1 MIGRRSSAARWSGFR
16 RSDGGTMMAARS
28 TLVLAGAFV
37 FCGAAFDS
45 PSLYVP
51 GVALAALVA
60 GSRIWVEL
68 AARRA
73 RLEQLRGPWSIVE
86 GEPYGLG
93 IRIHSGRLPLP
104 GGRVVHPLADR
115 PLPVGMH
122 PGSHA
127 RLELRSPRRGRQR
140 LEPAT
145 LLLSDPM
152 GLRTDEIRS
161 EHGEEVLVLP
171 RIEPVIR
178 CEARGGPGDAALDG
192 SDGLVGTGLDTRAID
207 FEIDGLRPYRNGSP
221 ASRIHW
227 ATVARTGEMVEHRL
241 VAGADSS
248 PLVVLDRFNPA
259 DQDSLD
265 SAVRAA
271 ASICVHLAP
280 AGGCTL
286 LVSGERRRLEVDSQL
301 RAWPQVH
308 AHLAVVEAGGV
319 APAIQRL
326 SQAETIFWVTAAEAG
341 PGWTQ
346 GLARRGWY
354 LVTPFPLPGLASTFT
369 VAGCHGQHPAAA
381 RQARSV
387 ATAA

>member
-1 MIGRRSSAARWSGFR
+1 MV
-16 RSDGGTMMAARS
+16 AARS

-37 FCGAAFDS
+37 LCGASFDS

-51 GVALAALVA
+51 GVALAALVL
-60 GSRIWVEL
+60 GSRLWVGL
-68 AARRA
+68 AARRV
-73 RLEQLRGPWSIVE
+73 RIEQLPGPWSIVE
-86 GEPYGLG
+86 GEPYWLR
-93 IRIHSGRLPLP
+93 IRIRSGRLPLP

-122 PGSHA
+122 PGGHA
-127 RLELRSPRRGRQR
+127 RLQLRSPRRGRRR

-152 GLRTDEIRS
+152 WLHTAQIRS
-161 EHGEEVLVLP
+161 DHGEGFLVLP
-171 RIEPVIR
+171 RIEPVVR
-178 CEARGGPGDAALDG
+178 CDGGGGPGDAALHGPDG
-192 SDGLVGTGLDTRAID
+192 PVGTGLDTRTVD
-207 FEIDGLRPYRNGSP
+207 LEIDGLRPYRNGSP

-227 ATVARTGEMVEHRL
+227 ATVARTGEMVEHR
-241 VAGADSS
+241 VVGGADSS

-286 LVSGERRRLEVDSQL
+286 LVSGERRPLEVDSQL
-301 RAWPQVH
+301 RAWPRVH
-308 AHLAVVEAGGV
+308 AHLAVVEAGGA

-341 PGWTQ
+341 PSWTQ
-346 GLARRGWY
+346 GHARHGWY
-354 LVTPFPLPGLASTFT
+354 LVTPFPLPALASTFT
-369 VAGCHGQHPAAA
+369 VAGCHGQQPAAA
-381 RQARSV
+381 RQARSA

>member
-1 MIGRRSSAARWSGFR
+1 
-16 RSDGGTMMAARS
+16 MMTAARS
-28 TLVLAGAFV
+28 TLVLAAAFV
-37 FCGAAFDS
+37 LCGAGFDS

-60 GSRIWVEL
+60 GSRIWVRL
-68 AARRA
+68 AARRV
-73 RLEQLRGPWSIVE
+73 RLELLPGPWSIVE

-93 IRIHSGRLPLP
+93 IRIRSGRLPLP
-104 GGRVVHPLADR
+104 GGRVGHPLADGPQ
-115 PLPVGMH
+115 PLGMH
-122 PGSHA
+122 PGHA
-127 RLELRSPRRGRQR
+127 QLQLRSPRRGRLR

-152 GLRTDEIRS
+152 SLHTAEIRS
-161 EHGEEVLVLP
+161 DPGEGVLVLP
-171 RIEPVIR
+171 RTEPIVR
-178 CEARGGPGDAALDG
+178 CDARGGPGDAALDG
-192 SDGLVGTGLDTRAID
+192 PRGPVGTGLDTRTID

-271 ASICVHLAP
+271 ASICVRLAP

-286 LVSGERRRLEVDSQL
+286 LVSGERRPLEVDSQL
-301 RAWPQVH
+301 RAWPEVH
-308 AHLAVVEAGGV
+308 AHLAVVEAGGA
-319 APAIQRL
+319 APGIQRL
-326 SQAETIFWVTAAEAG
+326 SQAETIFWVTAAEAE
-341 PGWTQ
+341 PSWTR
-346 GLARRGWY
+346 GMARHGWY
-354 LVTPFPLPGLASTFT
+354 LVTPFPLPGLAPAFT

-381 RQARSV
+381 RQARS
-387 ATAA
+387 AAA